1 MDLDDDYFRSLDL
14 KVGFEIHQQL
24 KSKRKLFCRCPP
36 VLRSDE
42 PDFVILRHMRPTLSE
57 MGTYDGTALMEFKT
71 KKEIYYQIY
80 KDTTCTYEIDDTPPF
95 EMDEEAIVSAMA
107 ISLALGCNLV
117 DEVHVSR
124 KQYLDGSI
132 PTGFQRTAIIGVGGK
147 VPLGEKEVG
156 IRLLTLEEDAC
167 REIEDRRHRIVF
179 RIDRLSIPLVEVIT
193 EPDARTPREAQEI
206 AGFLGRILRYTGL
219 VRRGEGSVR
228 QDVNVSIRGGR
239 RVEIKG
245 VPRLNWIATLVAG
258 EAIRQKN
265 LLEIKE
271 ELLSRGVRREEWDTE
286 SFATMR
292 HEEVTHLFAGRE
304 VPLFKDAFPEEVV
317 EGGENEV
324 RAVLLPGFAGVL
336 SRVTHGSRTFAD
348 ELSGRVKVI
357 ACLDWEK
364 NILTSEEEPFGG
376 VTKEDMARVGEL
388 LGAGERDS
396 FVLVW
401 GPREDTRTAVEE
413 IYIRAAEALEGVPN
427 ETRQVLSPHE
437 TTFER
442 ILPGPDRMY
451 PDTDMPPIEIT
462 EDMLRR
468 AREHVPEPPLW
479 EVERELEKMGLDR
492 EKIRE
497 LVVSPLFKLFKMLI
511 EAGIRPPLAL
521 YFSYDLPRALRR
533 RGIDMSVLVPEEL
546 CKLAKMVQEE
556 RLPLKAAPRVIA
568 SLKEGRSLQETLES
582 LGWREVTVEDLKETL
597 RKLMEENPALL
608 KDVERGRYGPLME
621 MLDKLF
627 GGMVHGGRVL
637 RALGKL

>member
-1 MDLDDDYFRSLDL
+1 MDLNDDYFRSLGL
-14 KVGFEIHQQL
+14 KVGLEIHQQL
-24 KSKRKLFCRCPP
+24 KSRRKLFCRCPP
-36 VLRSDE
+36 VLRRDE

-95 EMDEEAIVSAMA
+95 EMDQEAIVSAMA
-107 ISLALGCNLV
+107 ISIALGCNLV

-132 PTGFQRTAIIGVGGK
+132 PTGFQRTAIIGVGGR
-147 VPLGEKEVG
+147 VPLGEREVG

-193 EPDARTPREAQEI
+193 EPDARTPREAQEL
-206 AGFLGRILRYTGL
+206 AGLLGRILRYTGL

-228 QDVNVSIRGGR
+228 QDVNVSIEGGR

-245 VPRLNWIATLVAG
+245 VPKLNWIATLVAG

-265 LLEIKE
+265 LLEIRD
-271 ELLSRGVRREEWDTE
+271 ELLRRGLRREEWDTE
-286 SFATMR
+286 GFTTMR
-292 HEEVTHLFAGRE
+292 HVEVTHIFAGRR
-304 VPLFKDAFPEEVV
+304 VPLFRDAFPGEVA

-324 RAVLLPGFAGVL
+324 RAVLLPGFSGIL
-336 SRVTHGSRTFAD
+336 SRLTHGSRTFAD
-348 ELSGRVKVI
+348 ELSGRVRVI

-364 NILTSEEEPFGG
+364 NILTSEEEPAGG
-376 VTKEDMARVGEL
+376 VTEEDMMKVGEL
-388 LGAGERDS
+388 LGAGKDDS

-401 GPREDTRTAVEE
+401 GPREDTKTAVEE

-427 ETRQVLSPHE
+427 ETRQVLSPYE

-462 EDMLRR
+462 EDMLKR
-468 AREHVPEPPLW
+468 ARELVPHPPLW
-479 EVERELEKMGLDR
+479 EVEKELEGMGLNR

-497 LVVSPLFKLFKMLI
+497 LVVTPYFKLFRRLI
-511 EAGIRPPLAL
+511 EEGIRPPLAL
-521 YFSYDLPRALRR
+521 HFSYDVPRALRR
-533 RGIDMSVLVPEEL
+533 RGLDMERLDPGEISRLARMVEER
-546 CKLAKMVQEE
+546 
-556 RLPLKAAPRVIA
+556 RLPLKATSRVI
-568 SLKEGRSLQETLES
+568 SRMLEGLSLQESLES
-582 LGWREVTVEDLKETL
+582 LGWKDFTEDELRATILKVL
-597 RKLMEENPALL
+597 EEDPALRRE
-608 KDVERGRYGPLME
+608 VERGRFGTLME
-621 MLDKLF
+621 VLDRIY

-637 RALGKL
+637 KVLEGL

>member
-1 MDLDDDYFRSLDL
+1 
-14 KVGFEIHQQL
+14 
-24 KSKRKLFCRCPP
+24 
-36 VLRSDE
+36 
-42 PDFVILRHMRPTLSE
+42 
-57 MGTYDGTALMEFKT
+57 
-71 KKEIYYQIY
+71 
-80 KDTTCTYEIDDTPPF
+80 
-95 EMDEEAIVSAMA
+95 
-107 ISLALGCNLV
+107 
-117 DEVHVSR
+117 
-124 KQYLDGSI
+124 
-132 PTGFQRTAIIGVGGK
+132 
-147 VPLGEKEVG
+147 
-156 IRLLTLEEDAC
+156 
-167 REIEDRRHRIVF
+167 
-179 RIDRLSIPLVEVIT
+179 
-193 EPDARTPREAQEI
+193 
-206 AGFLGRILRYTGL
+206 
-219 VRRGEGSVR
+219 
-228 QDVNVSIRGGR
+228 
-239 RVEIKG
+239 
-245 VPRLNWIATLVAG
+245 
-258 EAIRQKN
+258 
-265 LLEIKE
+265 
-271 ELLSRGVRREEWDTE
+271 
-286 SFATMR
+286 
-292 HEEVTHLFAGRE
+292 
-304 VPLFKDAFPEEVV
+304 
-317 EGGENEV
+317 
-324 RAVLLPGFAGVL
+324 
-336 SRVTHGSRTFAD
+336 
-348 ELSGRVKVI
+348 
-357 ACLDWEK
+357 
-364 NILTSEEEPFGG
+364 
-376 VTKEDMARVGEL
+376 
-388 LGAGERDS
+388 
-396 FVLVW
+396 
-401 GPREDTRTAVEE
+401 

-533 RGIDMSVLVPEEL
+533 RGVDMSVLVPEEL